1 MQERDIEQL
10 LRQTDFTRPG
20 AQERVWQHVLDDLT
34 QEEGIELSDDVLEML
49 AAAGESIAK
58 PTFDSVDWR

>member
-1 MQERDIEQL
+1 MQERDIGQL

-49 AAAGESIAK
+49 AAAGEGIVN
-58 PTFDSVDWR
+58 PTFDPVGRR

>member
-20 AQERVWQHVLDDLT
+20 AQERVWQHVLDGLT

-49 AAAGESIAK
+49 AAAGEGIVN
-58 PTFDSVDWR
+58 PTFDPVGRR